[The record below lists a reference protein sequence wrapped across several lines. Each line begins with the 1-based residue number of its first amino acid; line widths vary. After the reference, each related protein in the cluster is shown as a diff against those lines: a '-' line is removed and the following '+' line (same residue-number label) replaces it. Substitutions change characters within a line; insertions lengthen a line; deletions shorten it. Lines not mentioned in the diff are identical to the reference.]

1 MYVKIYTVFMLICN
15 WSKFHDFFNAPERLN
30 EFQKIKDRKFVL
42 INPKITKTKKDAYD
56 NQFDCFGLSS
66 VKYLKK
72 Y

>member
-1 MYVKIYTVFMLICN
+1 MIFLMHL
-15 WSKFHDFFNAPERLN
+15 
-30 EFQKIKDRKFVL
+30 KDLMNFKKNKDKKFVL

-66 VKYLKK
+66 VKYLKN